1 MVAISNSGA
10 VKVWT
15 LTGSENMVGISTVI
29 IHLYTTAWKP
39 VGGTQVDFYI
49 TWSSLRFVISWSNDI
64 LSFNALITE
73 INGHIV
79 KGKDFLACDNY
90 LPDFLANSAHWYFT
104 MTWRQKKF
112 NSVEIYWIAHG
123 NKLSWISSQDSKR
136 KFKINLLFICISDTA
151 SLWKRVQADPLF
163 ECADFNLLSL
173 QSENCPDSLLQ
184 VLAGEFPQCT
194 ATVSIYMY
202 LHCITTFLFNVKKII
217 FCLIWSL
224 WKSHFYAEFNFTF
237 IYVKIPT

>member
-163 ECADFNLLSL
+163 KCADFNLLSL

-184 VLAGEFPQCT
+184 VLAGEFP
-194 ATVSIYMY
+194 
-202 LHCITTFLFNVKKII
+202 
-217 FCLIWSL
+217 
-224 WKSHFYAEFNFTF
+224 
-237 IYVKIPT
+237 